1 MPASARPRILF
12 IAENVTMAQVVRLL
26 ALARRLPTE
35 RYDVHFACSD
45 SSSWLFSGVSF
56 RRWPLFTIDG
66 PRALAALAR
75 GDRLYDTQTLERYVA
90 DELALFD
97 TVQPDLVVS
106 DFRLSLA
113 VSSRLAGV
121 PCASLINAYWSP
133 FAVRERFPLPDHPI
147 VSLVG
152 VERAERYFPQAL
164 PRVFAHF
171 AAPLNAVR
179 KRHGLPQASLL
190 EQLCFGD
197 WVLYPDVPELCPV
210 AEAPSTHR
218 FLGAVPWSPE
228 VPLPADLLAGDDFRP
243 LVYVTLGSSGDHAAL
258 TAVLA
263 GLDGLPIRGLLATAG
278 RPAPKSLPASFR
290 VADYV
295 PGDLVARQAR
305 FVVNNG
311 GSSGMYQALAAGV
324 PVLGIPSNLDQ
335 YLSMQCLTRA
345 GAGLQLRSASLR
357 PEQVRRAAQQ
367 LCEDPVLE
375 QRARDLPGVLR
386 GYDCHVRFRS
396 WLDEVF
402 GAAAESS
409 TIDEEVSCMHHG

>member
-1 MPASARPRILF
+1 MRDSARRRILF

-26 ALARRLPTE
+26 ALAQHLPSE
-35 RYDVHFACSD
+35 RYEVHFACSD
-45 SSSWLFSGVSF
+45 ATPWLFSGTSF

-75 GDRLYDTQTLERYVA
+75 GERLYDVATLERYVS

-97 TVQPDLVVS
+97 AVQPDLIVG

-164 PRVFAHF
+164 PHVFAHF
-171 AAPLNAVR
+171 AAPLNALR
-179 KRHGLPQASLL
+179 KRYGLSPASLV

-210 AEAPSTHR
+210 AQAPSTHH
-218 FLGAVPWSPE
+218 FLGAVPWSPD
-228 VPLPADLLAGDDFRP
+228 VPLSEELLDGDDLRP

-258 TAVLA
+258 AAVLA
-263 GLDGLPIRGLLATAG
+263 GLEELPIRGLLATAG
-278 RPAPKSLPASFR
+278 RPAPKRVPANFR

-295 PGDLVARQAR
+295 PGELVARQAS

-311 GSSGMYQALAAGV
+311 GSSGMYQALAAGI

-335 YLSMQCLTRA
+335 YLTMQSLTRA

-357 PEQVRRAAQQ
+357 PEQVRRAANQ
-367 LCEDPVLE
+367 LCEDPTLR
-375 QRARDLPGVLR
+375 QRARELAVVLGR
-386 GYDCHVRFRS
+386 YDCHARFQG
-396 WLDEVF
+396 WLEGIF
-402 GAAAESS
+402 GAVESPS
-409 TIDEEVSCMHHG
+409 FGQEAPCIQRA

>member
-1 MPASARPRILF
+1 MPNPARPRILF

-26 ALARRLPTE
+26 TLAQGLPSE

-45 SSSWLFSGVSF
+45 ASPWLFSKAGF

-75 GDRLYDTQTLERYVA
+75 GDRMYDAATLERYVT

-97 TVQPDLVVS
+97 TVRPDFVVS
-106 DFRLSLA
+106 DFRLSVA
-113 VSSRLAGV
+113 VSSHLAGV
-121 PCASLINAYWSP
+121 RCASLINAYWSP

-179 KRHGLPQASLL
+179 KRHGLQPASLL

-210 AEAPSTHR
+210 AQAPSTHR

-228 VPLPADLLAGDDFRP
+228 VPLPSELLPGDDVRP

-258 TAVLA
+258 GAVLA
-263 GLDGLPIRGLLATAG
+263 GLEDLPLRGLLATAG
-278 RPAPKSLPASFR
+278 RPAPKCVPASFV

-295 PGDLVARQAR
+295 PGDLVVRQAR

-311 GSSGMYQALAAGV
+311 GSAGVYQALAAGV

-335 YLSMQCLTRA
+335 YLTMQCLTRA
-345 GAGLQLRSASLR
+345 GAGLQVRSGSLR
-357 PEQVRRAAQQ
+357 PEQVRRAARQ
-367 LCEDPVLE
+367 LCEDPAPG
-375 QRARDLPGVLR
+375 QRARELALVLR
-386 GYDCHVRFRS
+386 GYDCHARFQS
-396 WLDEVF
+396 VLDEVF
-402 GAAAESS
+402 TAADSS
-409 TIDEEVSCMHHG
+409 ARGQEASCVSRV

>member
-1 MPASARPRILF
+1 MPNPARPRILF

-26 ALARRLPTE
+26 ALARRLPSE
-35 RYDVHFACSD
+35 RYEVHFACSD
-45 SSSWLFSGVSF
+45 ATPWLLSGIGF
-56 RRWPLFTIDG
+56 RHWPLFTIDG
-66 PRALAALAR
+66 PRALAALAK
-75 GDRLYDTQTLERYVA
+75 GERLYDAATLERYVA

-97 TVQPDLVVS
+97 AVQPDLIVS

-113 VSSRLAGV
+113 VSSRLAGL

-179 KRHGLPQASLL
+179 KRHGLSAASLL

-210 AEAPSTHR
+210 AQAPSTHR
-218 FLGAVPWSPE
+218 FLGAIPWSPD
-228 VPLPADLLAGDDFRP
+228 VPLPVELLAGDDFRP
-243 LVYVTLGSSGDHAAL
+243 LIYVTLGSSGDHAAL
-258 TAVLA
+258 AAVLA
-263 GLDGLPIRGLLATAG
+263 GLEDLPIRGLLATAG
-278 RPAPKSLPASFR
+278 RPPPKRLPASFR

-311 GSSGMYQALAAGV
+311 GSAGMYQALAAGV

-335 YLSMQCLTRA
+335 YLGMQCLIRA

-367 LCEDPVLE
+367 LCEDPALQ
-375 QRARDLPGVLR
+375 QRARDLAVVFR
-386 GYDCHVRFRS
+386 GYDCHERFQS

-402 GAAAESS
+402 EAADSS
-409 TIDEEVSCMHHG
+409 TVDQEAACVHRA

>member
-1 MPASARPRILF
+1 MPDSTRQRILF
-12 IAENVTMAQVVRLL
+12 IAENITMAQVVRLL
-26 ALARRLPTE
+26 ALARQLPSQ
-35 RYDVHFACSD
+35 RYEVHFACSD
-45 SSSWLFSGVSF
+45 ATPWVFSGTSF

-75 GDRLYDTQTLERYVA
+75 GERLYDAATLQRYVA

-97 TVQPDLVVS
+97 VVRPDLVVG

-113 VSSRLAGV
+113 VSTRLAGLR
-121 PCASLINAYWSP
+121 CASLINAHWSP

-152 VERAERYFPQAL
+152 VERAERYFPQAI

-179 KRHGLPQASLL
+179 QRHGLPPASLL

-197 WVLYPDVPELCPV
+197 WVLYPDPPELCPV
-210 AEAPSTHR
+210 TRLPSTHR
-218 FLGAVPWSPE
+218 FLGVVTWSPD
-228 VPLPADLLAGDDFRP
+228 VALPAELLAGDDFRP
-243 LVYVTLGSSGDHAAL
+243 VVYVTLGSSGEQAAL
-258 TAVLA
+258 TALLA
-263 GLDGLPIRGLLATAG
+263 GLEDLPVRGILATAG
-278 RPAPKSLPASFR
+278 RPPPQRLPASFR

-295 PGDLVARQAR
+295 PGDLVARHAR

-311 GSSGMYQALAAGV
+311 GSAGTYQALAAGV

-335 YLSMQCLTRA
+335 YLNMQAVTRA

-367 LCEDPVLE
+367 LCDDPALQ
-375 QRARDLPGVLR
+375 QRARQLATVIR
-386 GYDCHVRFRS
+386 GYDCHARFQA
-396 WLDEVF
+396 WLDEAF
-402 GAAAESS
+402 GAADSS
-409 TIDEEVSCMHHG
+409 ALDQEAACVHRA